1 MQIKHHLLQL
11 QFTCGILTQI
21 LSKVCNI
28 WQTGVA
34 FKIFIKLML
43 GKDIS
48 IAYLIL
54 KNSDRWSPPCS
65 QKTAK
70 KALNLK
76 LP

>member
-1 MQIKHHLLQL
+1 
-11 QFTCGILTQI
+11 
-21 LSKVCNI
+21 
-28 WQTGVA
+28 
-34 FKIFIKLML
+34 ML
-43 GKDIS
+43 GEDIS

-76 LP
+76 LPWITKKLKTSKK